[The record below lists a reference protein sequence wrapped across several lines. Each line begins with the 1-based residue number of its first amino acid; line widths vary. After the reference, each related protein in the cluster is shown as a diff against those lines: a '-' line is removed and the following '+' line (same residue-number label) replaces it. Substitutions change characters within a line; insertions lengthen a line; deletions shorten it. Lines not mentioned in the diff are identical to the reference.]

1 MDHETLILTWIQR
14 LNSIPGPSKASN
26 PIPDRKE
33 TYGGEI
39 FRVSQ
44 FLDRRKLEKSLM
56 NQLGWPQMLLLG
68 SQTEVNSAIIRGI
81 LWLISR

>member
-1 MDHETLILTWIQR
+1 MVHEPSMT
-14 LNSIPGPSKASN
+14 IPGPFKASN
-26 PIPDRKE
+26 PIPDR
-33 TYGGEI
+33 GEI
-39 FRVSQ
+39 YEGKTFRVSQ

-81 LWLISR
+81 LWLI